1 MDGVFTVGEVVRY
14 VQDILTD
21 DLVLSGLWVSG
32 EVSNLTTSSAGHTY
46 FTLKDAVG
54 QLRCVFF
61 RPGGK
66 RAKTL
71 ALKQGDD
78 VLAHGRVG
86 MYEAQG
92 NIQLYVDLVQ
102 QAGVG
107 PLHLQFE
114 QLCARLQDEGLF
126 DAERKRELSVFPR
139 RIGVVTSP
147 QAAAFQ
153 DICRVIA
160 SRFPAVEVVL
170 SPSLVQGAEA
180 PRQLVAALG
189 RLTEI
194 ADIDVIIVARGG
206 GSLED
211 LWAFNDELL
220 ARTIVASPIPVV
232 TGIGHESDTTIAD
245 FAADLRAPTP
255 SAAAAAVVPD
265 RRELLVRVTE
275 VTRQLGEEI
284 DSRLTN
290 RRARLSAT
298 GKDIVAWSPLRTI
311 QQRRQR
317 IDDLLQ
323 VGRDHVV
330 HHLRIRSE
338 QLHGEE
344 RGLHLLSPVLTL
356 DRGFALVL
364 REDGVIARDAAEL
377 QTDEALRIRFRDGE
391 VGVLVTQTQPP
402 TR

>member
-1 MDGVFTVGEVVRY
+1 
-14 VQDILTD
+14 
-21 DLVLSGLWVSG
+21 
-32 EVSNLTTSSAGHTY
+32 
-46 FTLKDAVG
+46 
-54 QLRCVFF
+54 
-61 RPGGK
+61 
-66 RAKTL
+66 
-71 ALKQGDD
+71 
-78 VLAHGRVG
+78 
-86 MYEAQG
+86 
-92 NIQLYVDLVQ
+92 
-102 QAGVG
+102 
-107 PLHLQFE
+107 
-114 QLCARLQDEGLF
+114 
-126 DAERKRELSVFPR
+126 
-139 RIGVVTSP
+139 
-147 QAAAFQ
+147 
-153 DICRVIA
+153 
-160 SRFPAVEVVL
+160 VL

-255 SAAAAAVVPD
+255 SAAAAVVPD
-265 RRELLVRVTE
+265 RRELLVRVAD

-284 DSRLTN
+284 DSQLTN

-298 GKDIVAWSPLRTI
+298 GTDLVAWSPLRTI

-344 RGLHLLSPVLTL
+344 RGLHLLSPTLTL

-364 REDGVIARDAAEL
+364 REDGMIARDAAEL
-377 QTDEALRIRFRDGE
+377 LADEALRIRFRDGE
-391 VGVLVTQTQPP
+391 VGVLVTQTRRP